1 MLRRLPAP
9 NLVQN
14 FLPTATAGP
23 GLASLLA
30 DGVSP
35 GVQFFLAVCHNADAL
50 PEGQVTSHAD
60 AFREIEYLNT
70 PCSLF
75 GSGPIFAKCRGDNGE
90 ETDRES
96 RTFSVLGPLEERSYH
111 LNVLKE
117 CDALKRD
124 DRIRIRRIRCDWRTT
139 RRPWP
144 IKRSVSVTTT
154 TKDLISFLKIWR
166 NSPER

>member
-1 MLRRLPAP
+1 MKGRRRRAPEGQAKLYHNSAWALPQLCFNSMLRRLPAP

-50 PEGQVTSHAD
+50 PEGQVTSDAD

-96 RTFSVLGPLEERSYH
+96 R
-111 LNVLKE
+111 
-117 CDALKRD
+117 
-124 DRIRIRRIRCDWRTT
+124 
-139 RRPWP
+139 
-144 IKRSVSVTTT
+144 
-154 TKDLISFLKIWR
+154 
-166 NSPER
+166 